1 MTGYHIINALMIEII
16 IIVNVVTG
24 GKLIGSYKGSF
35 RESNGEKSGGREQN
49 TYYLHTVQAGNPQIR
64 K

>member
-16 IIVNVVTG
+16 IIIVNVVTG
-24 GKLIGSYKGSF
+24 GKYVGSCEVKMKWMKKSV
-35 RESNGEKSGGREQN
+35 REHR
-49 TYYLHTVQAGNPQIR
+49 TCYLHTVQTGNPQIR